1 MKYLAEV
8 HIKNTY
14 TGKFDQGT
22 YVKSSDSLDGISDW
36 AKSVGKPGDELFIV
50 KNGDKMGNARTF
62 IL

>member
-1 MKYLAEV
+1 MKYLAEA

-22 YVKSSDSLDGISDW
+22 YVKSSDSLDGIRDW

-50 KNGDKMGNARTF
+50 KNGDKIGNGRTF

>member
-22 YVKSSDSLDGISDW
+22 YAKSFDSLDEIRAW
-36 AKSVGKPGDELFIV
+36 AKSVGKPGDELVIM
-50 KNGDKMGNARTF
+50 KNGDKIGSARKFT
-62 IL
+62 L